1 MERKSKPPEDEAD
14 YQKWMD
20 EFRNRSVQKQAEQAA
35 EPPVQVVAKPSAA
48 PKMVTSK
55 PPAHVLAAASP
66 VAAAPASAPKPALI
80 PIQPKPAGIAVASAV
95 PQMSPRGETG
105 NKSPR
110 PMPKEPSTSNVLNAS
125 KPTNQAFKLDLVPP
139 LSPRR
144 RCD

>member
-20 EFRNRSVQKQAEQAA
+20 EFRNRSVQKQAEQAV
-35 EPPVQVVAKPSAA
+35 EPQVQVAKPSAA

-55 PPAHVLAAASP
+55 PPAHVLAGATP
-66 VAAAPASAPKPALI
+66 VAAAPVSAAPKPALI

-110 PMPKEPSTSNVLNAS
+110 PMPKEPSTSNVLNSS
-125 KPTNQAFKLDLVPP
+125 KPTNQAFKLDLVP
-139 LSPRR
+139 LSIEA
-144 RCD
+144 